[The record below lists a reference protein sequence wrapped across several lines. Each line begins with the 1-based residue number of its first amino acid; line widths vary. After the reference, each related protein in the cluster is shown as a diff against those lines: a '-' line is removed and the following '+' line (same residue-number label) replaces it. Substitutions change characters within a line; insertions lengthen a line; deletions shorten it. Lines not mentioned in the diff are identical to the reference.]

1 LSARRAHASG
11 RAEKALTE
19 ESGRGGERTT
29 DVGRVRV
36 GCQGW
41 NYEDWVTPQ
50 AGARAVFYPRGTRAE
65 HMLELYARAFST
77 VEVDSTFYAQPS
89 DSTFDAW
96 KRRTPEGFT
105 FALKLP
111 REITH
116 ECGLRGERAAEVL
129 EAFCRG
135 ARRLG
140 EKLAAV
146 LVQLPP
152 QFEATRENLAALA
165 EFLPA
170 LPQDIRFALEL
181 RDPFWFEEEM
191 LAPLAGRAQV
201 SLALVEGPWAARERV
216 WRAAAPLLETN
227 DFAYLRWMGER
238 DLARFDEVARPRDA
252 NLARWAAAIERLRER
267 VPRVFAYFS
276 NFYEGHAPASANKL
290 KRLLGEETVEPE
302 DLENQPSLF

>member
-1 LSARRAHASG
+1 
-11 RAEKALTE
+11 LTQ
-19 ESGRGGERTT
+19 ESTRGGTGAAAR
-29 DVGRVRV
+29 GRVRV

-41 NYEDWVTPQ
+41 NYDDWVTPH
-50 AGARAVFYPRGTRAE
+50 AAARPVFYPRGTRADR
-65 HMLELYARAFST
+65 MLDIYARAFDS

-96 KRRTPEGFT
+96 KRRTPDGFT

-116 ECGLRGERAAEVL
+116 ECSLRGPRATEVL

-152 QFEATRENLAALA
+152 QFEATRENHAALA
-165 EFLPA
+165 EFLTA
-170 LPQDIRFALEL
+170 LPRGMRFAVEL
-181 RDPFWFEEEM
+181 RDPFWFEGDL
-191 LAPLAGRAQV
+191 LAPLARHSHV

-216 WRAAAPLLETN
+216 WRAAAPLLHTA

-238 DLARFDEVARPRDA
+238 DLTRFDEAARPRDA
-252 NLARWAAAIERLRER
+252 NLERWAAAVERLRER
-267 VPRVFAYFS
+267 VPHVFAYFS

-290 KRLLGEETVEPE
+290 KRLLGEDTVGPE